1 VPGAEGLRR
10 CGRFAAPL
18 VQDPVSDRRRGR
30 RGAEGDGDPR
40 RSSDR
45 VRRGRDRVARLR
57 PLESVHSSDQLLLGE
72 TLSRPLGLD
81 VLVIN
86 AGIGTLE
93 DIEHETLEGWERTT
107 AIN

>member
-1 VPGAEGLRR
+1 
-10 CGRFAAPL
+10 
-18 VQDPVSDRRRGR
+18 
-30 RGAEGDGDPR
+30 
-40 RSSDR
+40 
-45 VRRGRDRVARLR
+45 
-57 PLESVHSSDQLLLGE
+57 
-72 TLSRPLGLD
+72 LGLD